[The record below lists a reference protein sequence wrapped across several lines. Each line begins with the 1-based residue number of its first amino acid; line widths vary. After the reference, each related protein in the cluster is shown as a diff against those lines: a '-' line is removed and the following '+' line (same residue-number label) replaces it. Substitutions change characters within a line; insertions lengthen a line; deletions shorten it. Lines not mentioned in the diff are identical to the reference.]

1 MKKFFFLLTFIF
13 FITNPVIANNIA
25 TVDIQLIMNTSVAGI
40 DLKKQV
46 SSIEKKKIASLKKAE
61 DNIKDKEKTLVDKK
75 NILSEDEFKK
85 EVSKLK
91 LEINKFNLMK
101 RNEIKDFENKKIQ
114 YNQKLLLSIQ
124 QILGA
129 YAKSNDITL
138 LLQKKNIV
146 MGSKDIDI
154 TSDILTILNKK
165 IKEINLKWKT
175 L

>member
-1 MKKFFFLLTFIF
+1 MKKIFALITFIF
-13 FITNPVIANNIA
+13 FITNPVVANNIA
-25 TVDIQLIMNTSVAGI
+25 TVDIQLIMNNSVAGI
-40 DLKKQV
+40 DLKKQI
-46 SSIEKKKIASLKKAE
+46 SLIEKKKIASIKKAE

-75 NILSEDEFKK
+75 NILNEDEFKK

-91 LEINKFNLMK
+91 LEINEFNLMK

-114 YNQKLLLSIQ
+114 YNQKLLVSIQ

-129 YAKSNDITL
+129 YSKSNDITL

-154 TSDILTILNKK
+154 TSDILIILNKN
-165 IKEINLKWKT
+165 IKEINLRWKT

>member
-1 MKKFFFLLTFIF
+1 MKNFFFLLTFIF
-13 FITNPVIANNIA
+13 FITIPAVANNIA

-40 DLKKQV
+40 DLKKKI
-46 SSIEKKKIASLKKAE
+46 SSIEKKKIASIKKAE

-75 NILSEDEFKK
+75 NILNEDEFKE

-91 LEINKFNLMK
+91 LEINEFNLMK

-154 TSDILTILNKK
+154 TSDILIILNKN
-165 IKEINLKWKT
+165 IKEINLK
-175 L
+175 

>member
-1 MKKFFFLLTFIF
+1 MKFFFFLFTLIF
-13 FITNPVIANNIA
+13 FIANPVVANNIA

-40 DLKKQV
+40 DLKKQI

-154 TSDILTILNKK
+154 TSDILTILNKN

>member
-1 MKKFFFLLTFIF
+1 MKKISFLIIFFFLTTISVF
-13 FITNPVIANNIA
+13 ANNIA
-25 TVDIQLIMNTSVAGI
+25 TVDIQLIMNTSIAGI
-40 DLKKQV
+40 DLKKKI
-46 SSIEKKKIASLKKAE
+46 SSIEKKKIDSIKKAE
-61 DNIKDKEKTLVDKK
+61 ENIKNKEKKLVDKK
-75 NILSEDEFKK
+75 NILSEEEFKK

-91 LEINKFNLMK
+91 LKINEFNSMK
-101 RNEIKDFENKKIQ
+101 RKEIKDFENKKIQ

-129 YAKSNDITL
+129 YSKSNDITL

-154 TSDILTILNKK
+154 TVDILSILNDK
-165 IKEINLKWKT
+165 IKEVNLKWKI

>member
-1 MKKFFFLLTFIF
+1 
-13 FITNPVIANNIA
+13 
-25 TVDIQLIMNTSVAGI
+25 MNTSIAGI
-40 DLKKQV
+40 DLKKKI
-46 SSIEKKKIASLKKAE
+46 SSIEKKKIDSIKKAE
-61 DNIKDKEKTLVDKK
+61 ENIKSEEKKLVDKK
-75 NILSEDEFKK
+75 NILSEEEFKK

-91 LEINKFNLMK
+91 LKINEFNSMK
-101 RNEIKDFENKKIQ
+101 RKEIKDFENKKIQ

-129 YAKSNDITL
+129 YSKSNDITL

-154 TSDILTILNKK
+154 TVDILSILNDK
-165 IKEINLKWKT
+165 IKEVNLKWKI

>member
-1 MKKFFFLLTFIF
+1 MKNFFFLLTFIF
-13 FITNPVIANNIA
+13 FIAIPAVANNIA

-40 DLKKQV
+40 DLKKQI
-46 SSIEKKKIASLKKAE
+46 SLIEKKKIASIKKAE
-61 DNIKDKEKTLVDKK
+61 DNIKDKEKILVDKK
-75 NILSEDEFKK
+75 NILNEDEFKK

-91 LEINKFNLMK
+91 LEINEFNLMK

-114 YNQKLLLSIQ
+114 YNQKLLVSIQ

-129 YAKSNDITL
+129 YSKSNDITL

-154 TSDILTILNKK
+154 TSDILIILNKN
-165 IKEINLKWKT
+165 IKEINLR
-175 L
+175 

>member
-1 MKKFFFLLTFIF
+1 MKNFFFLLTFIF
-13 FITNPVIANNIA
+13 FITIPAVANNIA

-40 DLKKQV
+40 DLKKKI
-46 SSIEKKKIASLKKAE
+46 SSIEKKKIASIKKAE

-75 NILSEDEFKK
+75 NILNEDEFKE

-91 LEINKFNLMK
+91 LEINEFNLMK

-114 YNQKLLLSIQ
+114 YNQKLLVSIQ

-129 YAKSNDITL
+129 YSKSNDITL

-154 TSDILTILNKK
+154 TSDILIILNKN
-165 IKEINLKWKT
+165 IKEINLK
-175 L
+175 

>member
-13 FITNPVIANNIA
+13 FITIPAVANNIA
-25 TVDIQLIMNTSVAGI
+25 TVDIQFIMNTSVAGI
-40 DLKKQV
+40 DLKKKI
-46 SSIEKKKIASLKKAE
+46 SSIEKKKIASIKKVE

-91 LEINKFNLMK
+91 LEINEFNLMK

-114 YNQKLLLSIQ
+114 YNQKLLVSIQ

-129 YAKSNDITL
+129 YSKSNDITL

-154 TSDILTILNKK
+154 TSDILIILNKN
-165 IKEINLKWKT
+165 IKEINLK
-175 L
+175 

>member
-1 MKKFFFLLTFIF
+1 MKKIFVLITFIF
-13 FITNPVIANNIA
+13 FIINPVVANNIA
-25 TVDIQLIMNTSVAGI
+25 TVDIQLIMNNSVAGI
-40 DLKKQV
+40 DLKKQI
-46 SSIEKKKIASLKKAE
+46 SSIEKKKIASIKKAE

-75 NILSEDEFKK
+75 NILNEDEFKK

-101 RNEIKDFENKKIQ
+101 RNEIKDFENKKVQ
-114 YNQKLLLSIQ
+114 YNQKLLVSIQ
-124 QILGA
+124 QILGS
-129 YAKSNDITL
+129 YTKSKDITL

-154 TSDILTILNKK
+154 TSDILTILNEN

>member
-1 MKKFFFLLTFIF
+1 MKKIFVLLIFIF
-13 FITNPVIANNIA
+13 FIINPVVANNIA
-25 TVDIQLIMNTSVAGI
+25 TVDIQLIMNNSVAGI

-46 SSIEKKKIASLKKAE
+46 SSIEKKKIASIKKAE

-75 NILSEDEFKK
+75 NILNEDEFKE

-91 LEINKFNLMK
+91 LEINEFNLMK

-154 TSDILTILNKK
+154 TSDILTILNKS
-165 IKEINLKWKT
+165 IKEINLKWKI